1 MIWSPAE
8 LQETSVAQLD
18 QTIVIASS
26 PLLVGG
32 CLVIAVILVAAI
44 AAVSLYNTLVRVRQT
59 CMESWSDIDTELQR
73 RHDLVPN
80 LVSTVEGYAA
90 HEKSVLEQ
98 VTRLRARAVDARKED
113 AETRAEIEE
122 MLQGSIGTLIATAE
136 AYPDLKA
143 NRSFLDLQQELADT
157 ETRVARSRRFYND
170 NVREFRAAA
179 LTFPSNLVAAGFG
192 FRSSD
197 FEFFEASPGDRDP
210 VDTSGLG

>member
-32 CLVIAVILVAAI
+32 GLVIAVILVAAI

-113 AETRAEIEE
+113 AETRAGIEE

-170 NVREFRAAA
+170 NVREFRAST

>member
-32 CLVIAVILVAAI
+32 GLVIAVILVAAI

-113 AETRAEIEE
+113 AETRAGIEE

-136 AYPDLKA
+136 AYPDRK
-143 NRSFLDLQQELADT
+143 S
-157 ETRVARSRRFYND
+157 V
-170 NVREFRAAA
+170 V
-179 LTFPSNLVAAGFG
+179 
-192 FRSSD
+192 
-197 FEFFEASPGDRDP
+197 
-210 VDTSGLG
+210 